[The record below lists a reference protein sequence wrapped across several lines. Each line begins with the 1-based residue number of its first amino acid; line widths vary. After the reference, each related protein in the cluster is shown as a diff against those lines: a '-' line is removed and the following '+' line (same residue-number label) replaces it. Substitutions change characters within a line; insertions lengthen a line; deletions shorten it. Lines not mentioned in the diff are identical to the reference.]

1 MKRWRRT
8 LSAPTSLAMSLPTK
22 EFAMSIRLAALSAV
36 LVSLAFTAA
45 PGCVA
50 DEPEADPLLLA
61 SASQSATVVQNLNT
75 AEATFKTAVNQS
87 MATSATAAGVT
98 LSSSGVQMARVPRDR
113 TLAMSATTSGSWRCC
128 CRARWRAA
136 AGATTLASM
145 SCPRTPL
152 GRSCISII
160 PPWARSRSR
169 PRRPRALPSSTPR
182 SATTCARGPLA
193 SSRTTVSNSC
203 RAGPT
208 SCTATDGTP
217 GVRYTA
223 PTS

>member
-1 MKRWRRT
+1 
-8 LSAPTSLAMSLPTK
+8 MSLPTK

-113 TLAMSATTSGSWRCC
+113 TLATSATTAGKLALLLSRPVARSSGRYD
-128 CRARWRAA
+128 
-136 AGATTLASM
+136 AGFYELSKNTAGPVVHFYHPTLGKISIA
-145 SCPRTPL
+145 PPPPPGTAEFHTPL
-152 GRSCISII
+152 GDDLCEGAPGLLQDYCQQLVSC
-160 PPWARSRSR
+160 WAYE
-169 PRRPRALPSSTPR
+169 LY
-182 SATTCARGPLA
+182 C
-193 SSRTTVSNSC
+193 N
-203 RAGPT
+203 
-208 SCTATDGTP
+208 
-217 GVRYTA
+217 
-223 PTS
+223 